1 MRKYS
6 QLTDTVVM
14 ISPDQFG
21 FNPQT
26 AGTNV
31 FQHQLSLSKKEV
43 RDKAI
48 KEFRNMVELLESE
61 KIRVLVLGSRVG
73 VITPDAVFPNNWFSH
88 HQDGRLVLYPMLA
101 ENRRRERQFLNLKN
115 LLSDVKINHIKEVDF
130 SGDENKGL
138 ILEGTGS
145 LVLDRENQM
154 AFAMESPRTTKKE
167 FDRWCLKMGFEGI
180 FFHAQDS
187 TDVPV
192 YHTNVVMS
200 IGREFAVICLESIKS
215 QAEKLLIIKKLTV
228 AGKKIIPI
236 SLKQMYKFCAN
247 ILQLVSIGGSSKI
260 IMSKTAYETLTSG
273 QKTSLEKYGKL
284 VIVDIP
290 TIETIGGGSARCMLA
305 EIFKN

>member
-1 MRKYS
+1 MKYS

-26 AGTNV
+26 AVTNV
-31 FQHQLSLSKKEV
+31 FQHHLSLSEKEV
-43 RDKAI
+43 RDKAM
-48 KEFRNMVELLESE
+48 KEFRNMVEVLKME
-61 KIRVLVLGSRVG
+61 KVRVLVLGSRVG
-73 VITPDAVFPNNWFSH
+73 VVTPDAVFPNNWFSH

-101 ENRRRERQFLNLKN
+101 ENRRRERQFFNLKN

-130 SGDENKGL
+130 SSDEKKGL

-154 AFAMESPRTTKKE
+154 AFAMESPRTTKRE
-167 FDRWCLKMGFEGI
+167 FDRWCLNMGFEGI

-187 TDVPV
+187 ANIPV
-192 YHTNVVMS
+192 YHTNIIMS
-200 IGREFAVICLESIKS
+200 IGREFVVICLESIKS
-215 QAEKLLIIKKLTV
+215 QTEKLLIIKKLTA

-247 ILQLVSIGGSSKI
+247 ILQLVSTNGSSI
-260 IMSKTAYETLTSG
+260 IVMSRTVFEALTSG

-284 VIVDIP
+284 VVVDIP
-290 TIETIGGGSARCMLA
+290 TIEAVGGGSARCMLA
-305 EIFKN
+305 EIFK